1 MLKTTYAQMIT
12 ALGLL
17 GVNNILRKKKMADN
31 VQKFVDDI
39 RQKFGADGPKVILDV
54 GSRDIEESIQL
65 SRAFPNAR
73 VIAFEPNPNQY
84 PICYMRSTVYPM
96 IEVHDYAITDVE
108 GPIDFYIVGAN
119 HGGSSLLEPID
130 VPYSD
135 GTHQKVTVKGRRLD
149 SILPEL
155 GVDKVDVIWMDVQ
168 GNELKAL
175 QGMGRF
181 IDDVKI
187 MHTEACPNA
196 YYVGHILKDEFEAW
210 LLQQGF
216 NVIWE
221 PTIGHKYGEGDLLCI
236 RP

>member
-1 MLKTTYAQMIT
+1 
-12 ALGLL
+12 
-17 GVNNILRKKKMADN
+17 MADN
-31 VQKFVDDI
+31 VHKFISDI
-39 RQKFGADGPKVILDV
+39 HQKFGSEGPKVILDV

-73 VIAFEPNPNQY
+73 VIAFEPNPNQF
-84 PICYMRSTVYPM
+84 PICKSKSESHPM
-96 IEVHDYAITDVE
+96 IEVYDYAIAEVD
-108 GPIDFYIVGAN
+108 GPLDFYIVGSN

-135 GTHQKVTVKGRRLD
+135 GTHQKVTVNGRRLD
-149 SILPEL
+149 TVLPEL
-155 GVDKVDVIWMDVQ
+155 GVESVDVVWMDVQ

-181 IDDVKI
+181 IDNVKI

-210 LLQQGF
+210 LSQQGF
-216 NVIWE
+216 DIVWE
-221 PTIGHKYGEGDLLCI
+221 PTIGHPYGEGDLLCT